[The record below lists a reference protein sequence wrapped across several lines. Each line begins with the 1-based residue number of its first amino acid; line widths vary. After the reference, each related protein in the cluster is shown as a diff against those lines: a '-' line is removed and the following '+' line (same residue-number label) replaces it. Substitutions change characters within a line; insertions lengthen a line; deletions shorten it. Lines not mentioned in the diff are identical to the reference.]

1 MSLKPSFVAIW
12 AILSLV
18 AALLSP
24 HRADAQELISHGRF
38 QDVTL
43 YHPAGIAKG
52 FVLFL
57 SGDAGWDEEVEAMA
71 RALTAEGVMVAGI
84 DTPKLFEALRAD
96 GGDCEMPDGDLE
108 NLAHYVQG
116 YAKLPTYFTPV
127 LVGYSSGAT
136 LAYAMI
142 AQAPPNV
149 FAGAISLGFCVDLEL
164 GKPLCRG
171 ENVHFKKRPRSKSI
185 DLLPAPKLDLPWFD
199 VQGAKDRVC
208 HARAAKLFANKVGG
222 ATYVEL
228 SGATHDLT
236 VAAWRSQLVAAYRAI
251 AASRPSEALPAPPAT
266 LGDLAIVEV
275 PAISPAADSAAEAG
289 TAGTA
294 GTAASSMF
302 AILVSG
308 DGGWAGLDRSVA
320 SALSARGIPVA
331 GLDSLRYFWTART
344 PQGFA
349 SDIDRMIRFYATRW
363 NKSHALL
370 IGYSQGADVLP
381 FAVNRLPAGTRALVA
396 RTVLMGPGQ
405 NASFEFHL
413 SNWLGTDEGLPI
425 LPEAQ
430 KLGSGSVLCLY
441 GDDERDSLCA
451 KLPPG
456 RMHSQMLP
464 GGHHFNGAYDE
475 LADLILASAPR

>member
-1 MSLKPSFVAIW
+1 MRFKSALAAIL
-12 AILSLV
+12 AILSV
-18 AALLSP
+18 AAALIGP
-24 HRADAQELISHGRF
+24 HRAAAQELISHGRF

-52 FVLFL
+52 FALFL
-57 SGDAGWDEEVEAMA
+57 SGDAGWDEDVEAMA
-71 RALTAEGVMVAGI
+71 RVLTAEGVMVAGI
-84 DTPKLFEALRAD
+84 DTPKLYDALRAD

-127 LVGYSSGAT
+127 LIGYSSGAT

-142 AQAPPNV
+142 AQAPQSI

-171 ENVHFKKRPRSKSI
+171 ENVHFKKRHNSKSI
-185 DLLPAPKLDLPWFD
+185 DLLPAQKLDLPWFD
-199 VQGAKDRVC
+199 IQGAKDRVC
-208 HARAAKLFANKVGG
+208 HARAAKLFATRVGG
-222 ATYVEL
+222 GNYVEL
-228 SGATHDLT
+228 PGVTHDLT
-236 VAAWRSQLVAAYRAI
+236 IADWKPHLLKAYRAI
-251 AASRPSEALPAPPAT
+251 AANRRAEALPAPPAT
-266 LGDLAIVEV
+266 LSDLAIVEV
-275 PAISPAADSAAEAG
+275 PATGSASG
-289 TAGTA
+289 ND
-294 GTAASSMF
+294 F
-302 AILVSG
+302 AILISG

-320 SALSARGIPVA
+320 SALAARGIPVA

-344 PQGFA
+344 PQGVA

-381 FAVNRLPAGTRALVA
+381 FAVNRLPAGTRALVT

-413 SNWLGTDEGLPI
+413 SNWLGTDDGLPI

-430 KLGSGSVLCLY
+430 KLAADSVLCLY
-441 GDDERDSLCA
+441 GDDETDSLCP

-456 RMHSQMLP
+456 RIRSQMLP
-464 GGHHFNGAYDE
+464 GGHHFNGAYEE
-475 LADLILASAPR
+475 LADLILPSAPR